1 MYSSVYFGGSGSG
14 GRVSIRCRD
23 EKRLPQFTFQGRV
36 SAYGGQQ
43 AVTGSEVR
51 GQSPIWVSNG
61 ATLQQWLDKQSP
73 TRAAPG
79 TIVWET
85 SSAVHSLGRR
95 LMLVVSNDRT
105 SIPSNTSSDSS
116 GTSPSEEPT
125 ASPTALPLSGPIV
138 IPSYTPSDSP
148 SASPSL
154 EPTAP
159 PTTIPSLWPSVISSS
174 SPSDSPSASPSVEP
188 TAPPTTFPSSG
199 PTVIQS
205 YTPSDTASPTALPL
219 SGPTVIP
226 SNIATF
232 RPSATPS
239 SLSPSHV
246 PTYDPTAEPLSEPT
260 REPTSLPSVTS
271 QPTPL
276 SANSFFALAVAST
289 EYDFSNYSFDV
300 VVVRRDSR
308 LVIGS
313 QAILYASALSMDSDS
328 TITVGEGGRL
338 VLPPSLSLYSGHIN
352 VMGTIDG
359 AGNITMHGDAMISLH
374 PGAAWNILSP
384 SRSEPYI
391 ADIYN
396 SSSLTVSV
404 FNLSYVEL
412 HSHAGINLMGGNTH
426 FHRRVIILCARLKL
440 LDQSYISASG
450 FGFLSTSQNLSS
462 EASTEE
468 PPFRAAGSISFGNG
482 GWHAGV
488 GGGTNADYNVLGDAF
503 RPVSYGASGG
513 STADKVGGSGGGAV
527 HLLVIDE
534 FVLDGTVSAS
544 GEHPSY
550 GYTCGAGGGAGGSI
564 WIEVLTGMIEGSGS
578 IRSEGGS
585 GCADGGGGGSG
596 GRVAIYTARADLSR
610 FTGSIVVS
618 GGSQSSTAASFD
630 RIAKYMPAGGTVFVA
645 DSSGSNGRLT
655 ASNGGRKGADV
666 HAYSSC
672 SYDFSSLDRY
682 HHHHHL
688 DRIYIG
694 DSNLVLDNNCTILVD
709 DGVYTISTNSLFRIH
724 TSPPDSSTA
733 LQVKDGVTL
742 IVTGDFSLSQIAV
755 TIEQSSLLF
764 QDDLRLMDSAELSV
778 SSFGS
783 QVTRIGVG
791 KGNITHTSLDA
802 IPIIDSSKKS
812 NITVR
817 NLAIDFNSSL
827 TFLPCSAGDF
837 QISNNITAHRIH
849 VPCTSGDFQLSNN
862 ITAHRIHVSRGGRI
876 DASKVTV
883 NSALSWKSQDD
894 LQDNHHLHSYF
905 GKHSGMNHAA
915 SGGGSAGFGLAGT
928 GGRTASRGG
937 PRGDFR
943 TPRGGGGPG
952 GSDLSTRIVGGGGG
966 GGECLL

>member
-1 MYSSVYFGGSGSG
+1 M
-14 GRVSIRCRD
+14 
-23 EKRLPQFTFQGRV
+23 
-36 SAYGGQQ
+36 
-43 AVTGSEVR
+43 
-51 GQSPIWVSNG
+51 
-61 ATLQQWLDKQSP
+61 
-73 TRAAPG
+73 
-79 TIVWET
+79 
-85 SSAVHSLGRR
+85 
-95 LMLVVSNDRT
+95 
-105 SIPSNTSSDSS
+105 
-116 GTSPSEEPT
+116 
-125 ASPTALPLSGPIV
+125 
-138 IPSYTPSDSP
+138 
-148 SASPSL
+148 
-154 EPTAP
+154 
-159 PTTIPSLWPSVISSS
+159 
-174 SPSDSPSASPSVEP
+174 
-188 TAPPTTFPSSG
+188 
-199 PTVIQS
+199 
-205 YTPSDTASPTALPL
+205 
-219 SGPTVIP
+219 
-226 SNIATF
+226 
-232 RPSATPS
+232 
-239 SLSPSHV
+239 
-246 PTYDPTAEPLSEPT
+246 
-260 REPTSLPSVTS
+260 
-271 QPTPL
+271 
-276 SANSFFALAVAST
+276 
-289 EYDFSNYSFDV
+289 
-300 VVVRRDSR
+300 
-308 LVIGS
+308 IGS
-313 QAILYASALSMDSDS
+313 QAILYASALSMNSDS
-328 TITVGEGGRL
+328 TITVEEGGRL
-338 VLPPSLSLYSGHIN
+338 VLPPSLSLHSGHIN

-359 AGNITMHGDAMISLH
+359 AGNITMYGDAMISLH

-426 FHRRVIILCARLKL
+426 FHRRIIILCTRLKL

-488 GGGTNADYNVLGDAF
+488 GGGTNADYKVLGDAF

-527 HLLVIDE
+527 HLQVIDE

-564 WIEVLTGMIEGSGS
+564 WIEVLTGMLEGSGS

-596 GRVAIYTARADLSR
+596 GRVAIYTTRADLSL

-618 GGSQSSTAASFD
+618 GGSQSSTAASFN

-672 SYDFSSLDRY
+672 SYDFSSSDRY
-682 HHHHHL
+682 HHHHHHL

-709 DGVYTISTNSLFRIH
+709 DGVYTISNDSLFRIH

-733 LQVKDGVTL
+733 LRVKDGVTL
-742 IVTGDFSLSQIAV
+742 IVAGDFSLSQIVV

-764 QDDLRLMDSAELSV
+764 QDDLSLMDSAELSV

-783 QVTRIGVG
+783 QVTRISIG
-791 KGNITHTSLDA
+791 KGNVTHTSLDA

-837 QISNNITAHRIH
+837 QLSNNITAHRIH
-849 VPCTSGDFQLSNN
+849 VPCTSGDFHLSNN
-862 ITAHRIHVSRGGRI
+862 IRAHRIHVSRGGRI

-883 NSALSWKSQDD
+883 NSVLSWKSQDD
-894 LQDNHHLHSYF
+894 SQDNNHHLHSYF

-928 GGRTASRGG
+928 GGRATSRGW

-966 GGECLL
+966 GGECCCCCDDRKEGRRWCVLL